1 MTDYVPNVMV
11 ICLHLW
17 WSHFRWGDD
26 EEGDDVG
33 GDYDEGGDDDDEE
46 EGDDDV
52 GQIMG
57 WCWPLTQS
65 RILPAR
71 H

>member
-1 MTDYVPNVMV
+1 MV
-11 ICLHLW
+11 LAHNN
-17 WSHFRWGDD
+17 GDF
-26 EEGDDVG
+26 
-33 GDYDEGGDDDDEE
+33 DDDDIDHDDN
-46 EGDDDV
+46 DDDYDDNDDDDSDDDDDDS

-65 RILPAR
+65 RILPGR